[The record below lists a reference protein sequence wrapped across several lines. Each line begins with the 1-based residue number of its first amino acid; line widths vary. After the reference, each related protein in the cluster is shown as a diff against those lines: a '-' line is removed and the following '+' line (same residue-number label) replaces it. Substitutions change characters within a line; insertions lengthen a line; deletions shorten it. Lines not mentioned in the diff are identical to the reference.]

1 MNIDRRL
8 LAGAIGVSLIL
19 AACGG
24 SSTATPTATA
34 PITSP
39 VTTAPGID
47 EPTMMPGTGVPTDDG
62 EPTDDG
68 NEPSLVPGA
77 ASDLEANLPDEAAG
91 VKYEKSSFDGASIGM
106 FGANVDSEEL
116 DPILKANGKT
126 IDDVRVAI
134 ARPADS
140 SSAAGGMVIAFQ
152 VRGLD
157 ASTFMEAMGVDVA
170 SMTRTTISGKEVLSS
185 GTADFNFVV
194 YAKGDVL
201 YEVLMSN
208 SEVTASILQQLP

>member
-1 MNIDRRL
+1 MNIDRHL
-8 LAGAIGVSLIL
+8 LAGVIGVSLIL

-24 SSTATPTATA
+24 SSTATPTS
-34 PITSP
+34 PITPP

-47 EPTMMPGTGVPTDDG
+47 EPTMVPGTDVPTDDG

-126 IDDVRVAI
+126 INDVRVAI
-134 ARPADS
+134 ASPADS

-152 VRGLD
+152 IRGLD
-157 ASTFMEAMGVDVA
+157 ASKFMEAMGVDVA

-185 GTADFNFVV
+185 GTADFSFVV

-201 YEVLMSN
+201 YEILMAN